1 MNAHP
6 YTMAQ
11 LIKAVI
17 CALDSALNIASH
29 EENKHVS
36 NQLAA
41 KNLRSCINT
50 LTSIDVTEPTEAY
63 KKAESARFELIN
75 VYIYEDDTLDSGLAS
90 TLNQS
95 LSSQA
100 NMLSMVANRLYMAR
114 DKDQ

>member
-11 LIKAVI
+11 LIKSVI

-41 KNLRSCINT
+41 NNLRKAIAV
-50 LTSIDVTEPTEAY
+50 LTSIDATNPAEAY
-63 KKAESARFELIN
+63 KLAEDARFLLIN
-75 VYIYEDDTLDSGLAS
+75 VYIYEDVILDSGLAS

-100 NMLSMVANRLYMAR
+100 NMLSMVANRLYMSQ